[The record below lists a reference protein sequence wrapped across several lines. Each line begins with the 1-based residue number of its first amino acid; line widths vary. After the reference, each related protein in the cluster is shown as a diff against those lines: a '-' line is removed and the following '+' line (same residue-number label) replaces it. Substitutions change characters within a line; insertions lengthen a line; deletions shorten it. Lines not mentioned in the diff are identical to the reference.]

1 MEESKISKNENHE
14 PKKNAWALSE
24 ESRTVRVVT
33 NQTLKARNDKS
44 IKEIG
49 TSSPNRNSSKKNK
62 QNDICIEKTEVKSC
76 KVNAASVSDP
86 KDLGLVLRDQS
97 HCKTKKLPNSPVRAE
112 KVPVSLA
119 KVEKASNL
127 QTKAEKSPKSHNSPV
142 KTEKA
147 PSSQTVIADKAL
159 SSQKKAEK
167 APSSQMRS
175 EKVSSSPAEA
185 EKVPSLL
192 LKENLRQTELQ
203 QIGKRIP
210 SSLTSL
216 DKVNIDVVEG
226 ERSTLENLPQS
237 QKQQTSTD
245 NTGESDDSASG
256 IEDISDDLSKM
267 KNDESNKENASEM
280 DYLENATVI
289 DESTLTP
296 EQRLGLKQAEE
307 RLERDHIFRLEKRS
321 PEYTNCRY
329 LCKLCL
335 IHIENI
341 QGAHKHIKEKRH
353 KKNILEKQEE
363 SELRSLPPPS
373 PAHLAALS
381 VAVTELA
388 KEQGITDDDLR
399 VRQEIVEEMSK
410 VITTFLPGTNAFYI

>member
-1 MEESKISKNENHE
+1 MEESKTSKNENHE

-24 ESRTVRVVT
+24 ESRTVRIVT

-76 KVNAASVSDP
+76 KVNAASVPGP
-86 KDLGLVLRDQS
+86 KDLGSVLRDQS
-97 HCKTKKLPNSPVRAE
+97 HCKAKKLPNSPVRAE

-127 QTKAEKSPKSHNSPV
+127 QAKAEKSPKSHNSPV
-142 KTEKA
+142 KAEKA
-147 PSSQTVIADKAL
+147 PSSQSVIAEKAL

-167 APSSQMRS
+167 APSSQMKS
-175 EKVSSSPAEA
+175 EKVPSSPAEA

-192 LKENLRQTELQ
+192 LKENTRQTELQ
-203 QIGKRIP
+203 QTGKRIP

-226 ERSTLENLPQS
+226 ERSALENSPQS

-256 IEDISDDLSKM
+256 IEDISDDLSKY
-267 KNDESNKENASEM
+267 KL
-280 DYLENATVI
+280 DYPVSHLFGGI
-289 DESTLTP
+289 
-296 EQRLGLKQAEE
+296 
-307 RLERDHIFRLEKRS
+307 
-321 PEYTNCRY
+321 
-329 LCKLCL
+329 CL
-335 IHIENI
+335 
-341 QGAHKHIKEKRH
+341 R
-353 KKNILEKQEE
+353 
-363 SELRSLPPPS
+363 
-373 PAHLAALS
+373 
-381 VAVTELA
+381 
-388 KEQGITDDDLR
+388 
-399 VRQEIVEEMSK
+399 
-410 VITTFLPGTNAFYI
+410 